1 MIPTGDLA
9 DAYAMMQQTN
19 NYKLILPRAAPA
31 AAGAAADAAAVPPGS
46 LLYVNSGRSA
56 AQVGIMRIKK
66 YEQALGGIGM
76 QKSMDEFESECLSLH
91 KVAKELDVSTPRAPC
106 AHRAWRAVL
115 SPRALLKPHARAPRA
130 QRESGCATARAFAT
144 QVGART
150 CAWPSRWTGASTLIP
165 CLPT

>member
-56 AQVGIMRIKK
+56 AQVGIKHIKK
-66 YEQALGGIGM
+66 YEQGLGGIGM
-76 QKSMDEFESECLSLH
+76 QKSMDEFESECLSLQ
-91 KVAKELDVSTPRAPC
+91 KVVKELDVSTLRAPC
-106 AHRAWRAVL
+106 AHRARCSNRTRAH
-115 SPRALLKPHARAPRA
+115 R
-130 QRESGCATARAFAT
+130 
-144 QVGART
+144 ART
-150 CAWPSRWTGASTLIP
+150 GQVAVHLHEFLLHRLVRARVRGPLGGRAHQH
-165 CLPT
+165 